1 MADVKNLEQGVANL
15 ALDNQNIIKP
25 EITFKEY
32 NIKSN
37 LIENE
42 IQIKLPT
49 PECLEKLINSN
60 IVKDLI
66 YYDKKKHESFIE
78 SSIDENGEKLIMD
91 FDKFSVTINK
101 TVLPLIILYLGG
113 INSTKYIADILENSD
128 LKSPEDS
135 GFIENVRD
143 YSEYINKNVFYLTT
157 NLEFTDIDLLFK
169 CLNEIGIIINTDNQN
184 IIYRNIKDSVMAIDK
199 NKICVI
205 IAASNTFWIK
215 SERATINGTNYDL
228 KLNNYNKLFFNTKFI
243 KDFLNKI
250 TKHPRCYF
258 GIISSMTR
266 KNLKAAIDG
275 VITQFKPYFPEK
287 YLSIDQD
294 YHERIQST
302 ENKKKPTFF
311 RDMDQIINL
320 LKTKEKID
328 YFNINNI
335 IILESEPDKIHDNT
349 KNNSILVN
357 VFSEQYLEY
366 DQRQKSKIDMEGQ
379 KVIEYVRNL
388 LENCGA
394 DVREYI
400 NKNQLK
406 SDSKN
411 DDNSENK

>member
-1 MADVKNLEQGVANL
+1 MTDLKNLEQDVGNL
-15 ALDNQNIIKP
+15 ALDEQNVIKP
-25 EITFKEY
+25 EITFKDY
-32 NIKSN
+32 NIKST
-37 LIENE
+37 LIEGE
-42 IQIKLPT
+42 KSFTLPT

-66 YYDKKKHESFIE
+66 NYDKKKHESFIE
-78 SSIDENGEKLIMD
+78 SSIVENEEKLIMD
-91 FDKFSVTINK
+91 FDKFSGTINK

-113 INSTKYIADILENSD
+113 INESNFIGDILESSE
-128 LKSPEDS
+128 LKNPEEN

-143 YSEYINKNVFYLTT
+143 YSEYINRNVFYLTT

-184 IIYRNIKDSVMAIDK
+184 VIYRNIKDSVMAIDK

-228 KLNNYNKLFFNTKFI
+228 KLNNYNKLFFNNKFI

-258 GIISSMTR
+258 GIISSMAR
-266 KNLKAAIDG
+266 KNLKPAIDG

-287 YLSIDQD
+287 YFSIDQD
-294 YHERIQST
+294 YHERIEST
-302 ENKKKPTFF
+302 EHKKKPTFY

-335 IILESEPDKIHDNT
+335 IILESEPDKIHENT

-379 KVIEYVRNL
+379 KVIEYVWNL
-388 LENCGA
+388 LDNCGA

-400 NKNQLK
+400 SKNQLK

-411 DDNSENK
+411 DGNTENK